1 MNRQEDII
9 MGILTGQVALVT
21 GAARGLGREYALR
34 LASLGADVGVI
45 DIDLHSYNQ
54 FKGEADLLTA
64 DTVLDEI
71 RSYGVKAAGAE
82 ADITNREQVFAAV
95 DKIAGELGDITIVI
109 TNAGGGMGPANANKA
124 SEFDW
129 DMYHAVIARN
139 LHGTVYTVNAVV
151 PYMKKAG
158 HGKIVT
164 VASVGGL
171 IANSDGSYAHYGIAK
186 AAIIHYT
193 KYLAAEL
200 GEYNI
205 NANCIAPG
213 YMATGRLLQ
222 QYKEA
227 GEEHF
232 LSRTS
237 IKRFGTPE
245 DCADAIEF
253 LVSDKSDFVTGLILE
268 VSGGVSGRVRVD

>member
-1 MNRQEDII
+1 
-9 MGILTGQVALVT
+9 MGELTGQVALVT

-45 DIDLHSYNQ
+45 DIDLHSYKAFQ
-54 FKGEADLLTA
+54 GEADLLTA
-64 DTVLDEI
+64 DSVLEEI
-71 RSYGVKAAGAE
+71 QALGVRAAGAE
-82 ADITNREQVFAAV
+82 ADITDREQVYAAV
-95 DKIAGELGDITIVI
+95 KKIADELGDISIVI
-109 TNAGGGMGPANANKA
+109 TNAGGGMGPSNANKA
-124 SEFDW
+124 SELDW

-139 LHGTVYTVNAVV
+139 MHGTVYTVNAVA
-151 PYMKKAG
+151 PYMKKNRY
-158 HGKIVT
+158 GKIVT

-171 IANSDGSYAHYGIAK
+171 VANSDGSYCHYGMAK

-222 QYKEA
+222 QYHEA
-227 GEEHF
+227 GEETF

-237 IKRFGTPE
+237 IKRFGTPQ

-253 LVSDKSDFVTGLILE
+253 LVTSKSDFVTGLVLE

>member
-1 MNRQEDII
+1 
-9 MGILTGQVALVT
+9 MGILTGQKAIVT

-34 LASLGADVGVI
+34 LAKLGADVGVI

-54 FKGEADLLTA
+54 FAGEQALLTA
-64 DTVLDEI
+64 DTVIDEI
-71 RSYGVKAAGAE
+71 KALGVNAAGAE
-82 ADITNREQVFAAV
+82 ADITNREQVYAAV
-95 DKIAGELGDITIVI
+95 DKIAKELGGLSIVI

-129 DMYHAVIARN
+129 DMYHAVVARN
-139 LHGTVYTVNAVV
+139 LHGTVYTVNAAV
-151 PYMKKAG
+151 PYLKKNG
-158 HGKIVT
+158 YGKIVT

-171 IANSDGSYAHYGIAK
+171 VANSDGSYAHYGISK

-193 KYLAAEL
+193 KYLACEL
-200 GEYNI
+200 GVNNI
-205 NANCIAPG
+205 NVNCIAPG
-213 YMATGRLLQ
+213 YMATGRLLE

-245 DCADAIEF
+245 DCADAIEY
-253 LVSDKSDFVTGLILE
+253 LVSPKSDFVTGLILE
-268 VSGGVSGRVRVD
+268 VSGGVSGRVRVDFD